1 MVDRVDMVETVELVD
16 AVDMGVTVVMVEMVD
31 LWAGIELTRA
41 MAGMCKMKMKH
52 LLSLINNPLSRTA
65 FGVHPVDPAHN
76 MYGDW

>member
-16 AVDMGVTVVMVEMVD
+16 AVDMVVMVGTGDLMEILMGETVLTVEMVD

-52 LLSLINNPLSRTA
+52 LLSLINNTLK
-65 FGVHPVDPAHN
+65 VKLL
-76 MYGDW
+76 